1 MVSRFFKAGYAAAFG
16 AAALLIAAAVPAQ
29 ATVIGF
35 NLTVTGGSNLTQFGT
50 SLGAVTMGSV
60 DFTDPLFTG
69 TGTELVTISAPDT
82 LLFNVGT
89 ALFSLTNA
97 AFDPDIEFVNGAFN
111 KMDYTSNSF
120 ACGASVCTFDT
131 AGLFSTWA
139 ITDSDSASLASGRFS
154 PKGVP
159 EPMTLA
165 LLGVGLVGIGA
176 ARQRKTAATA

>member
-1 MVSRFFKAGYAAAFG
+1 MVSRFFKMGYAAAFG

-35 NLTVTGGSNLTQFGT
+35 NVTVTGGSNLALFGT
-50 SLGAVTMGSV
+50 SLGAVSMGSA
-60 DFTDPLFTG
+60 DFSDPFTG
-69 TGTELVTISAPDT
+69 VGTELITINTPDT
-82 LLFNVGT
+82 VSFNVGT
-89 ALFSLTNA
+89 ALFSLANA
-97 AFDPDIEFVNGAFN
+97 AFDPDIEFVAGAFN

-120 ACGASVCTFDT
+120 ACGANQCTFDT
-131 AGLFSTWA
+131 NGLFSTWA
-139 ITDSDSASLASGRFS
+139 ITDTDSASLASGTFS

-176 ARQRKTAATA
+176 ARRRKTAAAA